1 MKHWQCLAI
10 VAVLTVSLAMAC
22 TQAPSPGTTSVQPDR
37 VSGPKRVAAA
47 MNGNAYSVYAKLV
60 SGAGGL
66 AAGGQISGSAV
77 LSQLVGYGLSALDT
91 HGALRPLFAEDAEP
105 RERPVEAAS

>member
-1 MKHWQCLAI
+1 MSRAPVLTLPRARGGVGPAHRIGEVRAMRFWQSLVIA
-10 VAVLTVSLAMAC
+10 AVLTSLAMAC
-22 TQAPSPGTTSVQPDR
+22 TPAPSPGTTSVQPDR

-66 AAGGQISGSAV
+66 AAGGQISG
-77 LSQLVGYGLSALDT
+77 
-91 HGALRPLFAEDAEP
+91 
-105 RERPVEAAS
+105 